1 MTKRELNR
9 DIKRLA
15 KKFVKWQEGDKS
27 ILEADLNLEF
37 RRLYHADREMTNL
50 NRTSILL
57 MLRMQ
62 KSLQV
67 IPNHI
72 FGLFIEI
79 EKLIK

>member
-15 KKFVKWQEGDKS
+15 KKFLQWQEGDRT
-27 ILEADLNLEF
+27 IPEADLKLEF
-37 RRLYHADREMTNL
+37 RRLYHADREMTSL

-57 MLRMQ
+57 MIRMQ
-62 KSLQV
+62 RCLQV
-67 IPNHI
+67 VPNHI
-72 FGLFIEI
+72 FGLYIEI